1 MKKKYLLENLDCP
14 NCANKLERKFNTIK
28 EVKDASVDFMH
39 LSLTID
45 VEEKDIEI
53 VEEKLKKII
62 SDLEPDVVLKEFTK
76 HKHKHHEH
84 HEHHHEHCGCDHHD
98 HEHHDHEHC
107 ECGHHHEHHHHEH
120 CECGHHHEEHKDHHE
135 HHNHHEHEC
144 CCEHDHD
151 KHHHEHGCCHS
162 HEHHECCNHDHHE
175 HDHHHDHKHDEHH
188 HEHNHSCG
196 CGHDHSKVLS
206 SKVKIILMVVAFVVF
221 LVPTIFTLNPILE
234 LVLYIIAYL
243 LVGLEI
249 LYKSLKNILK
259 GEVFDENFLMSIA
272 TIVAFGIGEYQEA
285 FGVMFFYQIGEA
297 LQDYAVNKSRKSIS
311 SMLKLKTNTVSKV
324 LGNEIVEVD
333 CESLEIGDIFIVK
346 VGEQIPVD
354 GRIVEGSCS
363 LDTSC
368 LTGESLLVNKGVG
381 DEVLSGSLNK
391 AGIIKVKAIKD
402 YEDSTYAKILDMVE
416 NATAN
421 KAPSEKFI
429 TKFARVYTPV
439 VVFLALAIAIIPL
452 FFQQDF
458 ATWGYRACVF
468 LVTSCPCALV
478 VSVPLSYF
486 VGIGKASRNG
496 ILVKGSNYL
505 EEFNKANVIYLDK
518 TGTITKGSFKVEEV
532 IAFNVSKEEVIDVAA
547 SIEILSNHPIAESI
561 VKASNKTFSIENI
574 KDHKEVVGK
583 GIEAYVLGDFIKVGN
598 YAYVNPNIKE
608 VKDVAGSVI
617 YVSKNNELLGY
628 LIIQDEIKEDAL
640 EVINKIHSYGI
651 ETCMLTGDNE
661 VVASYV
667 ANKVGIKNYKHS
679 LLPLD
684 KTTII
689 KQDDRKKVFVG
700 DGVNDAPSLVGSD
713 VGIAMGA
720 LGSDVAIESSD
731 IVLMKDNLSA
741 LVDALKISKKTNKIV
756 TQNIV
761 FSLGIKVLIML
772 LGVFGLSTLWM
783 AVFADVG
790 VTLLAVLNSLRV
802 NKIK

>member
-39 LSLTID
+39 LTLIVD
-45 VEEKDIEI
+45 VEEKDVEI

-84 HEHHHEHCGCDHHD
+84 HEHHHEHCECGHHD
-98 HEHHDHEHC
+98 HEHHHEHG
-107 ECGHHHEHHHHEH
+107 ECGHHHEDNKNHHDEHHHHEH
-120 CECGHHHEEHKDHHE
+120 E
-135 HHNHHEHEC
+135 
-144 CCEHDHD
+144 
-151 KHHHEHGCCHS
+151 CCHS
-162 HEHHECCNHDHHE
+162 HEHHECCNHDHNE
-175 HDHHHDHKHDEHH
+175 HDHHHDYNHDEHN
-188 HEHNHSCG
+188 HEHSHSCG

-221 LVPTIFTLNPILE
+221 LVPAIFTLNPILE

-249 LYKSLKNILK
+249 LFKSLKNILK

-311 SMLKLKTNTVSKV
+311 SMLKLKTNNVSKV

-354 GRIVEGSCS
+354 GKIIEGNCS

-391 AGIIKVKAIKD
+391 AGIIKVQAIKD

-458 ATWGYRACVF
+458 STWGYRACVF

-486 VGIGKASRNG
+486 VGIGKASRKG

-505 EEFNKANVIYLDK
+505 EELNKAKVIYLDK

-532 IAFNVSKEEVIDVAA
+532 VSFNVTKEEVIDVAA
-547 SIEILSNHPIAESI
+547 SIEVLSNHPIAESI

-583 GIEAYVLGDFIKVGN
+583 GIEAYVNDDFIKVGN
-598 YAYVNPNIKE
+598 YAYVNPNINE

-628 LIIQDEIKEDAL
+628 LIIKDEIKEDAL
-640 EVINKIHSYGI
+640 EVINTIHSYGI
-651 ETCMLTGDNE
+651 DTCMLTGDNE
-661 VVASYV
+661 IVAKDVS
-667 ANKVGIKNYKHS
+667 NKVNIKNYKHD

-772 LGVFGLSTLWM
+772 LGVFGLSSLWM

>member
-14 NCANKLERKFNTIK
+14 NCANKLERKFNTIE

-39 LSLTID
+39 LSLIVD

-84 HEHHHEHCGCDHHD
+84 HEHHHEHCGCNHHDHEHHD

-107 ECGHHHEHHHHEH
+107 ECGHHHE
-120 CECGHHHEEHKDHHE
+120 EHKDHQK
-135 HHNHHEHEC
+135 HHHHHEHEC

-151 KHHHEHGCCHS
+151 KHHHDHGCCHS
-162 HEHHECCNHDHHE
+162 HEHHECCNHHHHE

-206 SKVKIILMVVAFVVF
+206 SKVKIILMAVAFVIF
-221 LVPTIFTLNPILE
+221 LIPTIFTLNPILE

-311 SMLKLKTNTVSKV
+311 SMLKLKTNTISKV

-354 GRIVEGSCS
+354 GRIVEGNCS

-439 VVFLALAIAIIPL
+439 VVFMALAIAIIPL

-458 ATWGYRACVF
+458 STWGYRACVF

-486 VGIGKASRNG
+486 VGIGKASRKG

-505 EEFNKANVIYLDK
+505 EELNKANVIYLDK

-598 YAYVNPNIKE
+598 YAYVNPNINE

-640 EVINKIHSYGI
+640 EVINTIHSYGI

-661 VVASYV
+661 IVAKDV
-667 ANKVGIKNYKHS
+667 ANKVNIKNYKHD

-689 KQDDRKKVFVG
+689 KQDNRKKVFVG

>member
-1 MKKKYLLENLDCP
+1 
-14 NCANKLERKFNTIK
+14 
-28 EVKDASVDFMH
+28 
-39 LSLTID
+39 
-45 VEEKDIEI
+45 
-53 VEEKLKKII
+53 
-62 SDLEPDVVLKEFTK
+62 
-76 HKHKHHEH
+76 
-84 HEHHHEHCGCDHHD
+84 
-98 HEHHDHEHC
+98 
-107 ECGHHHEHHHHEH
+107 
-120 CECGHHHEEHKDHHE
+120 
-135 HHNHHEHEC
+135 
-144 CCEHDHD
+144 
-151 KHHHEHGCCHS
+151 
-162 HEHHECCNHDHHE
+162 
-175 HDHHHDHKHDEHH
+175 
-188 HEHNHSCG
+188 
-196 CGHDHSKVLS
+196 
-206 SKVKIILMVVAFVVF
+206 
-221 LVPTIFTLNPILE
+221 
-234 LVLYIIAYL
+234 
-243 LVGLEI
+243 
-249 LYKSLKNILK
+249 
-259 GEVFDENFLMSIA
+259 
-272 TIVAFGIGEYQEA
+272 
-285 FGVMFFYQIGEA
+285 
-297 LQDYAVNKSRKSIS
+297 
-311 SMLKLKTNTVSKV
+311 MLKLKTNMVSKV

-354 GRIVEGSCS
+354 GKIVEGNCS

-368 LTGESLLVNKGVG
+368 LTGESLLVDKGVG

-391 AGIIKVKAIKD
+391 AGIIKVQAIKD

-458 ATWGYRACVF
+458 STWGYRACVF

-486 VGIGKASRNG
+486 VGIGKASRKG

-505 EEFNKANVIYLDK
+505 EELNKAKVIYLDK

-532 IAFNVSKEEVIDVAA
+532 VSFNVTKEEVIDVAA
-547 SIEILSNHPIAESI
+547 SIEVLSNHPIAESI

-583 GIEAYVLGDFIKVGN
+583 GIEAYVNDDFIKVGN
-598 YAYVNPNIKE
+598 YTYVNPNINE

-628 LIIQDEIKEDAL
+628 LIIKDEIKEDAL
-640 EVINKIHSYGI
+640 EVINTIHSYGI
-651 ETCMLTGDNE
+651 DTCMLTGDNE
-661 VVASYV
+661 IVAKDVS
-667 ANKVGIKNYKHS
+667 NKVNIKNYKHD

>member
-39 LSLTID
+39 LSLIVD
-45 VEEKDIEI
+45 VEEKDIEV

-98 HEHHDHEHC
+98 HEHHQ
-107 ECGHHHEHHHHEH
+107 
-120 CECGHHHEEHKDHHE
+120 
-135 HHNHHEHEC
+135 EHEC
-144 CCEHDHD
+144 CCNHE
-151 KHHHEHGCCHS
+151 HEHGCGHS

-175 HDHHHDHKHDEHH
+175 CDHHHDHNRDEHN
-188 HEHNHSCG
+188 HEHSHSCG

-234 LVLYIIAYL
+234 LVLYILAYL

-311 SMLKLKTNTVSKV
+311 SMLKLKTNMVSKV

-354 GRIVEGSCS
+354 GKIIEGNCS

-391 AGIIKVKAIKD
+391 AGIIKVQAIKD

-458 ATWGYRACVF
+458 STWGYRACVF

-486 VGIGKASRNG
+486 VGIGKASRKG

-505 EEFNKANVIYLDK
+505 EELNKAKVIYLDK

-532 IAFNVSKEEVIDVAA
+532 VSFNVTKEEVIDVAA
-547 SIEILSNHPIAESI
+547 SIEVLSNHPIAESI

-583 GIEAYVLGDFIKVGN
+583 GIEAYVNDNFIKVGN
-598 YAYVNPNIKE
+598 YTYVNPNINE

-628 LIIQDEIKEDAL
+628 LIIKDEIKEDAL
-640 EVINKIHSYGI
+640 EVINTIHSYGI
-651 ETCMLTGDNE
+651 DTCMLTGDNE
-661 VVASYV
+661 IVAKDVS
-667 ANKVGIKNYKHS
+667 NKVNIKNYKHD

>member
-39 LSLTID
+39 LSLIVD
-45 VEEKDIEI
+45 VEEKDIEV

-76 HKHKHHEH
+76 HKHHKH
-84 HEHHHEHCGCDHHD
+84 HEHHHEHCECGHH

-107 ECGHHHEHHHHEH
+107 ECGHHHDEHKEHHEHHHH
-120 CECGHHHEEHKDHHE
+120 HE
-135 HHNHHEHEC
+135 NEC
-144 CCEHDHD
+144 CCNHDHNQHNHD
-151 KHHHEHGCCHS
+151 HGCCHS
-162 HEHHECCNHDHHE
+162 HEHHECCNHDHKE
-175 HDHHHDHKHDEHH
+175 HDQHHDHKHDENH

-196 CGHDHSKVLS
+196 CGHDHSKVFS
-206 SKVKIILMVVAFVVF
+206 SKAKIILMAVAFVVF

-297 LQDYAVNKSRKSIS
+297 LQDYAVNRSRKSIS
-311 SMLKLKTNTVSKV
+311 SMLKLKTNMVSKV
-324 LGNEIVEVD
+324 LGNEIIEVD

-354 GRIVEGSCS
+354 GRIVEGNCS

-486 VGIGKASRNG
+486 VGIGKASRKG

-505 EEFNKANVIYLDK
+505 EELNKANVIYLDK

-532 IAFNVSKEEVIDVAA
+532 VSFNVTKEEVIDVAA

-598 YAYVNPNIKE
+598 YAYVNPNINE

-640 EVINKIHSYGI
+640 DVINTIHSYGI

-661 VVASYV
+661 IVAKDV
-667 ANKVGIKNYKHS
+667 ANKVNIKNYKHS

-802 NKIK
+802 NEIK

>member
-14 NCANKLERKFNTIK
+14 NCANKLERKFNTIE

-39 LSLTID
+39 LSLIVD

-84 HEHHHEHCGCDHHD
+84 HEHDHHEHCGCD
-98 HEHHDHEHC
+98 
-107 ECGHHHEHHHHEH
+107 
-120 CECGHHHEEHKDHHE
+120 HHHEEHKDHHE
-135 HHNHHEHEC
+135 HHHHHEHEC

-151 KHHHEHGCCHS
+151 KDHHDHGCCHS

-175 HDHHHDHKHDEHH
+175 HNHHHDHNH
-188 HEHNHSCG
+188 HEHHDHCG

-206 SKVKIILMVVAFVVF
+206 SKAKIILMAVAFVIF

-234 LVLYIIAYL
+234 LILYIVAYL

-272 TIVAFGIGEYQEA
+272 TIVAFVIGEYQEA

-311 SMLKLKTNTVSKV
+311 SMLKLKTNTISKV

-354 GRIVEGSCS
+354 GEIIEGNCS

-368 LTGESLLVNKGVG
+368 LTGEALLVNKGVG

-391 AGIIKVKAIKD
+391 AGIIKVKALKD

-458 ATWGYRACVF
+458 VTWGYRACVF

-486 VGIGKASRNG
+486 VGIGKASRKG
-496 ILVKGSNYL
+496 ILIKGSNYL
-505 EEFNKANVIYLDK
+505 EELNKAKVIYLDK

-532 IAFNVSKEEVIDVAA
+532 VSFNVSKEDVIDTAA
-547 SIEILSNHPIAESI
+547 SIEVLSNHPIAESI
-561 VKASNKTFSIENI
+561 VKASDKTFNIENI
-574 KDHKEVVGK
+574 KDHKEVTGL
-583 GIEAYVLGDFIKVGN
+583 GIEAYVNDDFIKVGN
-598 YAYVNPNIKE
+598 YAYVKPEIE
-608 VKDVAGSVI
+608 EIVGVAGSVI
-617 YVSKNNELLGY
+617 YVKRNDILLGY
-628 LIIQDEIKEDAL
+628 LIIKDEIKEDAL
-640 EVINKIHSYGI
+640 EVINTIHSFGL

-661 VVASYV
+661 EVAKDV
-667 ANKVGIKNYKHS
+667 ANKVNILNYKHD

-689 KQDDRKKVFVG
+689 KQDNRKKVFVG

-713 VGIAMGA
+713 VGVAMGA

-741 LVDALKISKKTNKIV
+741 LVDALKISRKTNKIV
-756 TQNIV
+756 TQNIL
-761 FSLGIKVLIML
+761 FSLGIKTLIML

>member
-39 LSLTID
+39 LSLIVD
-45 VEEKDIEI
+45 VEEKDVEI

-98 HEHHDHEHC
+98 HEHHHEHC
-107 ECGHHHEHHHHEH
+107 ECSHHHEDNKNHH
-120 CECGHHHEEHKDHHE
+120 DHDH
-135 HHNHHEHEC
+135 HHEHEC
-144 CCEHDHD
+144 C
-151 KHHHEHGCCHS
+151 HS
-162 HEHHECCNHDHHE
+162 HDHHECCNHDHNE
-175 HDHHHDHKHDEHH
+175 HDHHHDHKHDEHN
-188 HEHNHSCG
+188 HEHSHSCG

-234 LVLYIIAYL
+234 LVLYILAYL

-311 SMLKLKTNTVSKV
+311 SMLKLKTNMVSKV

-333 CESLEIGDIFIVK
+333 CESLEIEDIFIVK

-354 GRIVEGSCS
+354 GKIIEGNCS

-416 NATAN
+416 TATAN

-439 VVFLALAIAIIPL
+439 VVFMALAIAIIPL

-458 ATWGYRACVF
+458 STWGYRACVF

-486 VGIGKASRNG
+486 VGIGKASRKG

-505 EEFNKANVIYLDK
+505 EELNKAKVIYLDK

-532 IAFNVSKEEVIDVAA
+532 VSFNITKEEVIDVAA
-547 SIEILSNHPIAESI
+547 SIEVLSNHPIAESI

-583 GIEAYVLGDFIKVGN
+583 GIEAYVNDDFIKVGN
-598 YAYVNPNIKE
+598 YAYVNPNINE

-640 EVINKIHSYGI
+640 EVINTIHSYGI
-651 ETCMLTGDNE
+651 DTCMLTGDNE
-661 VVASYV
+661 IVAKDVS
-667 ANKVGIKNYKHS
+667 NKVNIKNYKHD